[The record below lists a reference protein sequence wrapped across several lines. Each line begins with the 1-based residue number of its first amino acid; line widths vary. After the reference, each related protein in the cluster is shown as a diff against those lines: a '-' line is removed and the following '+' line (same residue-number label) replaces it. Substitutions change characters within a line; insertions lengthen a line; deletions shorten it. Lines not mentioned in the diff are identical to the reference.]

1 MKNVETEIAAQRLV
15 VRELEKQHR
24 RAGYNWH
31 VGTHDDA
38 ACVRFC
44 AKKNALIAALRKLVR
59 LYENLKTKGQN

>member
-1 MKNVETEIAAQRLV
+1 MKTIETEIAAQRWIV
-15 VRELEKQHR
+15 QELEKQHR

-31 VGTHDDA
+31 VGAHDDA

-59 LYENLKTKGQN
+59 LYERLAG